1 MGSYMETLGNRAKTA
16 SREAASL
23 GTQEKNRGLLS
34 VAEELCQQ
42 TERILEENERDVA
55 AAEENGMKSSLIDRL
70 RLTEQRIQD
79 MAEGLRQIAQL
90 EDPVGE
96 VLSMK
101 NRPNGLRI
109 GKREYRSA

>member
-90 EDPVGE
+90 
-96 VLSMK
+96 
-101 NRPNGLRI
+101 
-109 GKREYRSA
+109 